1 MVEVFGDFIEM
12 GDSQEFL
19 IISFSPTTIPI
30 QERWRGNSLSA
41 DFLADY
47 WGTFFPIQSSSSPH
61 KQAEV
66 KDAVS
71 YIANELL
78 ENAIKFTYE
87 ASGYPMNI
95 CLYLSEGSLR
105 FYMTNSI
112 DPQAVGKFQ
121 NLIRKLLTEDPDE
134 LYIRQL
140 EINATSD
147 SGDSGLGFLMMINDY
162 GARLAWK
169 FESIQQNPDI
179 ITVTTMVQLAIV
191 RSHVS
196 EALGTSDASE

>member
-1 MVEVFGDFIEM
+1 MTEIFGDFNEM

-19 IISFSPTTIPI
+19 VISFSPTTIPI

-41 DFLADY
+41 DFLAEY
-47 WGTFFPIQSSSSPH
+47 WGTFFPIQNSSSHH
-61 KQAEV
+61 KRAEV

-71 YIANELL
+71 YISNELL
-78 ENAIKFTYE
+78 ENAIKFSYE

-95 CLYLSEGSLR
+95 CLYLSDDSLR
-105 FYMTNSI
+105 FYMSNSI

-121 NLIRKLLTEDPDE
+121 DLIRKILTEDPDE

-140 EINATSD
+140 EINVTSD

-162 GARLAWK
+162 GANLAWK
-169 FESIQQNPDI
+169 FETVQQDPEI
-179 ITVTTMVQLAIV
+179 ITVTTMVRLAIV
-191 RSHVS
+191 R
-196 EALGTSDASE
+196 T